1 MGTVSGRNSKFD
13 LAIIDLAII
22 DLAIVAMAI
31 VDMAIVDID
40 RGTKYL
46 YGQGCRS
53 LSGDYD
59 T

>member
-1 MGTVSGRNSKFD
+1 M
-13 LAIIDLAII
+13 
-22 DLAIVAMAI
+22 AIVDMAIVDMAIVDMAI

-46 YGQGCRS
+46 YGPGCRS
-53 LSGDYD
+53 LSGDHD